1 MYEVIASKN
10 RLEIL
15 KTLSRRDRYV
25 SEIMELCRMD
35 GKNAKYHLNI
45 LEETGL
51 IISYASGRRKYYRLS
66 GEIHLEISPPPGGRF
81 LFYISIPSDAKDVDY

>member
-15 KTLSRRDRYV
+15 KTLSRR
-25 SEIMELCRMD
+25 

>member
-15 KTLSRRDRYV
+15 KTLSRRDSYV
-25 SEIMELCRMD
+25 SEIMEICKMD
-35 GKNAKYHLNI
+35 GKNAKHHLNV
-45 LEETGL
+45 LEESGL
-51 IISYASGRRKYYRLS
+51 INSYPKGRRKYYRLS

-81 LFYISIPSDAKDVDY
+81 LFYVSIPSDAQGGDH

>member
-25 SEIMELCRMD
+25 SEIMEICKMD
-35 GKNAKYHLNI
+35 GKNAKHHLNV
-45 LEETGL
+45 LEESGL
-51 IISYASGRRKYYRLS
+51 INSYQSGRRKYYRLS
-66 GEIHLEISPPPGGRF
+66 GEVHLEVSPPPGGRF
-81 LFYISIPSDAKDVDY
+81 LFYVSIPSDEKTGDD

>member
-25 SEIMELCRMD
+25 SEIMEICRMD
-35 GKNAKYHLNI
+35 GKNAKHHLDK

-51 IISYASGRRKYYRLS
+51 INSYSRGRRKYYRLS

-81 LFYISIPSDAKDVDY
+81 LFYISIPSDAKDVEI